1 MILPNHRLHFCS
13 ANIQQIIKK
22 YHIFFYSSFY
32 YIYIIKTNRSAD
44 RFKVRRTGLSGWFL
58 EANMSETLITVKN
71 MNKSFG
77 PTRALADVSFELR
90 RGEVHG
96 LIGEN
101 GSGKST
107 LTSIIAGIQEADSG
121 EMFCKGEA
129 YRPAGVS
136 EAQRMGISMIVQE
149 MGTIPSIGIAENIF
163 LGNESQFRKFGLVNK
178 KAMRDKAD
186 EALRNIGIK
195 DIRSS
200 MLTQAI
206 DPEARK
212 LVEIAKAMYSDPDVL
227 IVDETTTAI
236 SQDGRDI
243 LYGCIEKMRS
253 EDKGVI
259 MISHDLEE
267 IMNVCSVL
275 TVLRDGN
282 IIGTLRKE
290 EFDADLIKSMMVG
303 RELSGAFYRS
313 DFDGSS
319 SAEVVLSA
327 EHITGAAMVEDVS
340 LTLHKGEIL
349 GIGGISNGGIHEIG
363 KLLFG
368 IDKCILGTVTLGDGT
383 KITNPRTAV
392 NRGMGYVSKNRDE
405 EAVMLDASIRN
416 NLVLPAIS
424 KISKGGIFIS
434 GKDEKKLADRIIEE
448 MSIKCS
454 SMEQTIRSLSGGN
467 KQKVSFGKWLGC
479 GTGLL
484 ILDCPTRG
492 IDVGVKQA
500 MYHLIYDL
508 KTKGCSFILI
518 SEELPELIGMSDR
531 IIILKDGQISG
542 EFERSE
548 KLSEHDL
555 IRVMV

>member
-1 MILPNHRLHFCS
+1 
-13 ANIQQIIKK
+13 
-22 YHIFFYSSFY
+22 
-32 YIYIIKTNRSAD
+32 
-44 RFKVRRTGLSGWFL
+44 
-58 EANMSETLITVKN
+58 MSETLITVKN